1 MEFPVDTR
9 KIDFV
14 HKEMIE
20 KIRSEHGHILSS
32 HAFASLYLWQHAMG
46 LSLICNED
54 FFAVHCG
61 GRASN
66 TWFFPCGD
74 ERKTHDFIVGRMS
87 EKPFS
92 LRYLRECDVRWL
104 EDNFP
109 GKWRFGRDESSD
121 EYICDISEYISLAG
135 SKFSRKSVGGLIRNG
150 ADGAGFK
157 HISLAEQLTHVLMG
171 GCLILAGKVQVDIRY
186 LVSLKAQKGLKR
198 NGKTVLLHRRTA
210 DRTILVRHVGADGVF
225 AVFKKLT
232 VLAVGVWANVVRT
245 ERVDL
250 GDVRQKCRKG
260 GTDTASGTNQIPGVV
275 RLLYQL
281 MRNHI
286 HDGISVFYN
295 TVKLLI
301 HPCLHNGRQH
311 LAIDTVCLFM
321 AHIHQILLTVFN
333 RRRIRAVFHRLN
345 RLAQIRNPVGVGDD
359 DLFCLFFAEKR

>member
-135 SKFSRKSVGGLIRNG
+135 SKFSEIRRKIRKIDREHSITVKEISDSTLHDAMRVAKRWYATEHHIG
-150 ADGAGFK
+150 ADGLSDDMIAEIALGERAGLNINGVVVYADGAPVSLFAVSSRK
-157 HISLAEQLTHVLMG
+157 PRQETAKRPAGLSARRRTSISLPIISNQATVIFRLPVPMSMSADFAVRLTET
-171 GCLILAGKVQVDIRY
+171 ADIR
-186 LVSLKAQKGLKR
+186 SSA
-198 NGKTVLLHRRTA
+198 TTCRRQET
-210 DRTILVRHVGADGVF
+210 
-225 AVFKKLT
+225 
-232 VLAVGVWANVVRT
+232 
-245 ERVDL
+245 
-250 GDVRQKCRKG
+250 
-260 GTDTASGTNQIPGVV
+260 
-275 RLLYQL
+275 
-281 MRNHI
+281 
-286 HDGISVFYN
+286 
-295 TVKLLI
+295 
-301 HPCLHNGRQH
+301 
-311 LAIDTVCLFM
+311 
-321 AHIHQILLTVFN
+321 
-333 RRRIRAVFHRLN
+333 
-345 RLAQIRNPVGVGDD
+345 
-359 DLFCLFFAEKR
+359 

>member
-135 SKFSRKSVGGLIRNG
+135 SKFSEIRRKIRKIDREHSITVKEISDSTLHDAMRVAKRWYATEHHIG
-150 ADGAGFK
+150 ADGLSDDMIAEIALGERAGLNINGVVVYADGAPVSLFAGFPLTADTVDVLIGK
-157 HISLAEQLTHVLMG
+157 CAPNAPRGMAYYALREYLRSLNGTYTFCNHEEDLGIEGIRQMKSSLCPIEKTHVWE
-171 GCLILAGKVQVDIRY
+171 AD
-186 LVSLKAQKGLKR
+186 LK
-198 NGKTVLLHRRTA
+198 
-210 DRTILVRHVGADGVF
+210 
-225 AVFKKLT
+225 
-232 VLAVGVWANVVRT
+232 
-245 ERVDL
+245 
-250 GDVRQKCRKG
+250 
-260 GTDTASGTNQIPGVV
+260 
-275 RLLYQL
+275 
-281 MRNHI
+281 
-286 HDGISVFYN
+286 
-295 TVKLLI
+295 
-301 HPCLHNGRQH
+301 
-311 LAIDTVCLFM
+311 
-321 AHIHQILLTVFN
+321 
-333 RRRIRAVFHRLN
+333 
-345 RLAQIRNPVGVGDD
+345 
-359 DLFCLFFAEKR
+359 